1 MKFNIDIKK
10 FVITILALVV
20 LFIPTYLAIGSY
32 FANQQMPRTR
42 DYSELVLK
50 IPDGSTATF
59 TKDNDP
65 DGMLTVFGVLSTSGT
80 AVSTLPS
87 EYDGES
93 FILGTF
99 TRESGDVVS
108 YKYYFSNNADNC
120 YYTDPDGKV
129 FQTAKS
135 DVLKFYDTKY
145 SLYLF
150 DSAKVPVLTVA
161 GGSTVA
167 PVDMSWSYLVGGI
180 YRQINDGA
188 ADNSNQT
195 FDLSNDLDLA
205 FDIKPSE
212 CTVKIYS
219 ATNANEPLFEGTPEN
234 LSGIK
239 IERNDILTVKV
250 TASWEKTDGCEYYGS
265 ADYTFCGKI
274 TAPAVFMLG
283 ESKIEQG
290 TLVVLSGL
298 NVTDISKI
306 TFTSEPAIGCTP
318 IFFEDGEYVR
328 ALVPINADLSA
339 GTYKFNIS
347 YGLTTQTLALSVTS
361 KTFDKSYAYYEV
373 SKSLIDTSYSASDIA
388 EYRQL
393 ISEISAQNEATKYW
407 NGNFLNY
414 EDNGIKVALG
424 FGKQLLMKYGDD
436 FRHEGVDYMFALGA
450 EAPAMNSGKVV
461 YVGAC
466 DVLGKFVVIDHGWGL
481 KSWYAHLSET
491 SVTVGDTV
499 NKGQTVGKVGNTG
512 FIPSHRL
519 HVMVTVAGI
528 PVSPYPLQ
536 DFGLIYP
543 TN

>member
-32 FANQQMPRTR
+32 YANQQTPRTK

-50 IPDGSTATF
+50 IPDGTTATF
-59 TKDNDP
+59 TKDNDT
-65 DGMLTVFGVLSTSGT
+65 DGMLAAFGVLNDSGT
-80 AVSTLPS
+80 AVNELPS
-87 EYDGES
+87 EYEGGS

-108 YKYYFSNNADNC
+108 YKYYFSSNADNC
-120 YYTDPDGKV
+120 YYTVPDGKV
-129 FQTAKS
+129 FQIAKS

-150 DSAKVPVLTVA
+150 DSAKAPTLTVA
-161 GGSTVA
+161 GGNTVS
-167 PVDMSWSYLVGGI
+167 PIDINWSYLVGGI
-180 YRQINDGA
+180 YRQLKDGA
-188 ADNSNQT
+188 AEGGEQT
-195 FDLSNDLDLA
+195 FDISNDLDLT
-205 FDIKPSE
+205 FDIQPSE

-219 ATNANEPLFEGTPEN
+219 AASDTEPLFEGTPEN
-234 LSGIK
+234 LSGLK
-239 IERNDILTVKV
+239 IERNDTLTIKV
-250 TASWEKTDGCEYYGS
+250 TATWAKTDGCEYFGN
-265 ADYTFCGKI
+265 ADYSFCGKI

-283 ESKIEQG
+283 ESKIEPG
-290 TLVVLSGL
+290 TLVVVSGL

-306 TFTSEPAIGCTP
+306 SFASEPAIGCSP

-328 ALVPINADLSA
+328 ALVPINAELAA

-347 YGLTTQTLALSVTS
+347 YGLTSQTLTLSVTS
-361 KTFDKSYAYYEV
+361 KTFDKSYAYYDIP
-373 SKSLIDTSYSASDIA
+373 KSLVDTSYSATDIA

-393 ISEISAQNEATKYW
+393 ISEISAQNESTKYW
-407 NGNFLNY
+407 NGKFVNY
-414 EDNGIKVALG
+414 EDDGIRVALG

-466 DVLGKFVVIDHGWGL
+466 DVLGKFVVVDHGWGL

-491 SVTVGDTV
+491 SVAVGDTV
-499 NKGQTVGKVGNTG
+499 NKGQTIGKVGNTG

-519 HVMVTVAGI
+519 HVMVTVVGV